1 MLIKDLLWA
10 RSQWILKAE
19 NEEHR
24 IKARAGDSRKETV
37 KAPGKP
43 HGDIQAKTYL
53 GPQHHVDPV
62 WCVAKGQEARPA
74 Q

>member
-1 MLIKDLLWA
+1 MLIKNLLWA

-24 IKARAGDSRKETV
+24 IKARVGDSRKEMV

-43 HGDIQAKTYL
+43 HGDIQAKTYF
-53 GPQHHVDPV
+53 
-62 WCVAKGQEARPA
+62 
-74 Q
+74 